1 MKLSIWIL
9 FFVFAISANCTSDE
23 NDELSDNED
32 VIEHEELPEHE
43 FVTEE
48 KTVKSGKNKG
58 QKKYTTSLMIPLE
71 PFIFKSISQLTTPS
85 TLTTRLSVPEAKK
98 HP

>member
-23 NDELSDNED
+23 DDEVSDNED
-32 VIEHEELPEHE
+32 VIENEELPEHE

-58 QKKYTTSLMIPLE
+58 QKKYTTSLMIP

-85 TLTTRLSVPEAKK
+85 TLTTRLSVPEAEKQ
-98 HP
+98 P

>member
-71 PFIFKSISQLTTPS
+71 PLHFQEY
-85 TLTTRLSVPEAKK
+85 LSAHNP
-98 HP
+98 